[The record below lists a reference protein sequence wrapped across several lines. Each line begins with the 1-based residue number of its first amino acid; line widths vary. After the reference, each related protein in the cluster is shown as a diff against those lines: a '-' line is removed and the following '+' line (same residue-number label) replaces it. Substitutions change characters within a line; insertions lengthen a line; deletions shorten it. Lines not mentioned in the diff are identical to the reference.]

1 MLNLPCD
8 HADSVHRYVLV
19 ILQIDLVSDAEGRTQ
34 THTVPTFTVLLALAF
49 VYQLILLYDTLAKEN
64 TIQVFSLCLY
74 DIFLCIYAVL
84 QIAEVKQ
91 AVFSLS
97 ELGDIDLSVWNQTRP
112 ASLAIAT
119 TTGFFTICTCLI
131 SWKLYD
137 EFAWSLFKF
146 VHADFTLRRR
156 YLIFEVRSSMSLMR
170 WHRF

>member
-8 HADSVHRYVLV
+8 HADSVHRYVFV
-19 ILQIDLVSDAEGRTQ
+19 IMQFSLSGDAKFQTQ
-34 THTVPTFTVLLALAF
+34 SRMIPAFTVLLALAF

-74 DIFLCIYAVL
+74 DMFLCIYSVL
-84 QIAEVKQ
+84 QIAEIKQ

-97 ELGDIDLSVWNQTRP
+97 AQGDIDLSVWFETRH
-112 ASLAIAT
+112 ASLAIAI

-146 VHADFTLRRR
+146 VNADITLRRR
-156 YLIFEVRSSMSLMR
+156 YLIFEVRSSVSLIC